1 MSAQIA
7 QIQRDTTVERVER
20 KPEGT
25 GKLYGYIHVADHD
38 MGQESQRTA
47 LNAAGVSAENIYADI
62 GEINSPDSRFTQ
74 LMQALRKEDILIVA
88 SLDKLGKTY
97 ADIIAQWQM
106 LTKIMKVDV
115 VVLDVP
121 LLDTRKRHAADTAF
135 IADLTLQFL
144 AYAAL
149 REREHIRQRQHE
161 GIVAAMQRGVRFGRP
176 PKPIPP
182 HFESVL
188 GQWRK
193 REISSRKAAQQLGV
207 AQETFLR
214 WSRRPE
220 YQHI

>member
-7 QIQRDTTVERVER
+7 QMERETATSTQRTAEV
-20 KPEGT
+20 T
-25 GKLYGYIHVADHD
+25 GKTYGYVHVADHETS
-38 MGQESQRTA
+38 QEPQRTA
-47 LNAAGVSAENIYADI
+47 LNAAGVEGANIYADI
-62 GEINSPDSRFTQ
+62 GEMCSPDSRFTQ
-74 LMQALRKEDILIVA
+74 LMQILRRDDVLFIA
-88 SLDKLGKTY
+88 SLDKLGSTY
-97 ADIIAQWQM
+97 ADIIAQWQL
-106 LTKIMKVDV
+106 LTKIMKVNV

-121 LLDTRKRHAADTAF
+121 LLDTRRCFAADSAF
-135 IADLTLQFL
+135 VADLGLQFL

-176 PKPIPP
+176 PKPIPTN
-182 HFESVL
+182 FETVL

-214 WSRRPE
+214 WSRKRE
-220 YQHI
+220 SENA